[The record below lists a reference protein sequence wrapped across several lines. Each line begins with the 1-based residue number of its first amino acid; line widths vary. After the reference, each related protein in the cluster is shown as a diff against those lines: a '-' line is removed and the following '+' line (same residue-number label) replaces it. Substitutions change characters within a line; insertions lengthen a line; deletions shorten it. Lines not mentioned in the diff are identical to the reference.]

1 MRRTVRSRSRTGWVV
16 LGVRSE
22 LGKLVVVGMG
32 GRFEP
37 ASSKG
42 ISRARPGNCAG
53 PPISAPCHLQKIAR
67 ISDAD
72 DVRVIGGVKNVF
84 RLLAALG
91 HFGGI
96 LQHVADISLI
106 HLGHHCLVNAKGDEA
121 LAMVGLT
128 ATLGGTSLARAGEL
142 HLQDLSSDSHSGSWL
157 GSRGR
162 VNRVSGPR
170 GQPQFLRTTLPQAP
184 LPRRP
189 QAAGWSSP
197 ERRSLQRSL

>member
-1 MRRTVRSRSRTGWVV
+1 MRRTVRSRRRTGWVV
-16 LGVRSE
+16 LGVRNE
-22 LGKLVVVGMG
+22 LGKLVVVGMR

-37 ASSKG
+37 TSSKG

-96 LQHVADISLI
+96 LQHVADIFLI
-106 HLGHHCLVNAKGDEA
+106 HLGHHCLVNTKGDEA

-157 GSRGR
+157 RSRGR
-162 VNRVSGPR
+162 VNRASGPP
-170 GQPQFLRTTLPQAP
+170 GQPQTCQTSCPEVP
-184 LPRRP
+184 LP
-189 QAAGWSSP
+189 
-197 ERRSLQRSL
+197 